1 MERVYSKTLELL
13 AAILLGY
20 LLKRKGLLS
29 AQDTKVISK
38 LVLWIT
44 LPCVIVKSLSGIVLG
59 RELLFAALIGAA
71 ANGTL
76 LLAAYALFARRS
88 TQGYLAALFS
98 ITTFN
103 ISSFAVPVLS
113 PFISTET
120 MAGVLAF
127 NLPTSIFTYALVPSC
142 GVLRAE
148 AGEHSWKQAAGK
160 LLHSVPTMT
169 CLVMF
174 TLAALR
180 IALPAPLV
188 ELASSFAGANTFL
201 AMLAVGSLME
211 FSFSAKEVRQILPPL
226 VTRFGTV
233 CALAL
238 LIAVLPIS
246 QELRH
251 ALIMSCFAPAAST
264 MPVLAYQSGYR
275 GGSVAVTNST
285 YLLISVAMLSILST
299 VLY

>member
-1 MERVYSKTLELL
+1 MERVYSKTAELL
-13 AAILLGY
+13 TAILLGH

-29 AQDTKVISK
+29 AHDTQTISK

-44 LPCVIVKSLSGIVLG
+44 LPCVIIKSLSGIVLG
-59 RELLFAALIGAA
+59 RELLLSAIIGAV

-76 LLAAYALFARRS
+76 LLVAYLIFSKRD
-88 TQGYLAALFS
+88 TQGWLAALFS

-113 PFISTET
+113 PFISAET

-142 GVLRAE
+142 AALRAE
-148 AGEHSWKQAAGK
+148 AGDHSWKQAAGK
-160 LLHSVPTMT
+160 LLHSIPTMT

-174 TLAALR
+174 ALAAMH
-180 IALPAPLV
+180 ISLPAGV
-188 ELASSFAGANTFL
+188 IELAGSFAGANTFL

-211 FSFSAKEVRQILPPL
+211 FSFSAHDVRQLLPPL
-226 VTRFGTV
+226 LSRFGTV
-233 CALAL
+233 CCLSL
-238 LIAVLPIS
+238 LICILPIS
-246 QELRH
+246 KELRC

-275 GGSVAVTNST
+275 GGSVAVTNSI
-285 YLLISVAMLSILST
+285 YLLISVVVLSILSAI
-299 VLY
+299 LY

>member
-1 MERVYSKTLELL
+1 M
-13 AAILLGY
+13 AILLGY
-20 LLKRKGLLS
+20 LLKRRGLLS
-29 AQDTKVISK
+29 AHDTQTISK

-59 RELLFAALIGAA
+59 SELIFAAIIGIA
-71 ANGTL
+71 ANGAL
-76 LLAAYALFARRS
+76 LLISYLFFAKRD
-88 TQGYLAALFS
+88 TQGWLAALFS

-113 PFISTET
+113 PFISAET

-142 GVLRAE
+142 AALRAE
-148 AGEHSWKQAAGK
+148 ADSHSWRQAAEK
-160 LLHSVPTMT
+160 LLHSIPTMT

-174 TLAALR
+174 ALSAMR
-180 IALPAPLV
+180 ISLPAVLV
-188 ELASSFAGANTFL
+188 ELATSFAGANTFL

-211 FSFSAKEVRQILPPL
+211 LSFSMRDIRQLMPPL
-226 VTRFGTV
+226 LARFGTV
-233 CALAL
+233 FALSL
-238 LIAVLPIS
+238 LICVLPIS
-246 QELRH
+246 EELRH

-275 GGSVAVTNST
+275 GGSVAVTNSI
-285 YLLISVAMLSILST
+285 YLLISVVVLSFLSAA
-299 VLY
+299 LY